1 MPNKP
6 KYDNSRQP
14 TIPYYR
20 PAEEEIISK
29 EEKLLDSM
37 DKLQTE
43 ISDIKQAVGCISTD
57 LKKLTVSVHTLQ
69 IAVDR
74 LLKDKH

>member
-1 MPNKP
+1 MPSKP

-29 EEKLLDSM
+29 EEKLLEGM

-43 ISDIKQAVGCISTD
+43 ISDIKQVVGCISAD
-57 LKKLTVSVHTLQ
+57 LKNLIVSVNTLQ
-69 IAVDR
+69 IAVDQ

>member
-1 MPNKP
+1 MYTPNFMYNPNDEDYATLPHKGFSP
-6 KYDNSRQP
+6 N
-14 TIPYYR
+14 I
-20 PAEEEIISK
+20 
-29 EEKLLDSM
+29 EKWEFVERM

-43 ISDIKQAVGCISTD
+43 ISGIKQAVGCIGAD